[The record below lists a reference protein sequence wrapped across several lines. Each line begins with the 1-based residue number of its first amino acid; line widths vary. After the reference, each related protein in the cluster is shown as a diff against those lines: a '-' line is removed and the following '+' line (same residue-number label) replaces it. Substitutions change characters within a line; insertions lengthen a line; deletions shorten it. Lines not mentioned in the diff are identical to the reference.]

1 MNSYYD
7 DEFYEPSEA
16 EAKMQEIAE
25 MLKGSVKQEI
35 MNELER
41 LRSEN
46 AELRQYKDK
55 QQENDAELARAL
67 RELKAAK
74 ANLERDVKK
83 ARIKELFGDY
93 IVSAWVVQRIYS
105 HKPKCDKCNSE
116 RKIEY
121 LTPRGN
127 KRTEDC
133 ECSECTV
140 SYVPKQTE
148 LIEFETKT
156 EWGDIKWRRVYYSA
170 PSIWHDGTEIEDSV
184 HRINW
189 VYKGESFADIS
200 DSYRATQIVFLDES
214 KCKEFCDYLN
224 NKEKEKNAK

>member
-1 MNSYYD
+1 MNSYFD

-16 EAKMQEIAE
+16 EAKMHEIAE

-46 AELRQYKDK
+46 AELQKYKEK
-55 QQENDAELARAL
+55 WRENDAELARSL

-74 ANLERDVKK
+74 ANLEQVVKN
-83 ARIKELFGDY
+83 ARIRELFGDY
-93 IVSAWVVQRIYS
+93 ITSAWVVQRVYS
-105 HKPKCDKCNSE
+105 RKPKCDKCNSD
-116 RKIEY
+116 RKIEF
-121 LTPRGN
+121 LSPRG
-127 KRTEDC
+127 KKCQEDC
-133 ECSECTV
+133 ECSESTV
-140 SYVPKQTE
+140 SYVPQKTE

-156 EWGDIKWRRVYYSA
+156 EWSDVKWVRRYYSA
-170 PSIWHDGTEIEDSV
+170 PTIWYDGKEIEDSV
-184 HRINW
+184 QRITW
-189 VYKGESFADIS
+189 VYKGESFADIG

-224 NKEKEKNAK
+224 NKAKEKSGK